1 MKILNFLDLPQF
13 SDIVPSHTSESNI
26 FPLLQRHW
34 PEPKSRKF
42 SCKLDVYGLTKLLLQ
57 FRALA
62 NCDQHSWG
70 QNAGRNHISE
80 SITSRKSLNRI
91 TWCSVIITDSN
102 FLTLLNSFNLIF
114 QQKNFS
120 LLFTVANT
128 SPLRLWAPSSPPN
141 SHRATEPW
149 GLCDFSKKVSIR
161 REFINRQ
168 QKKNCREST
177 SRRAEITEK
186 IHHNHTRMNFV
197 YQWSDKQSAR
207 RERLIN
213 LTKEIQFT
221 YRERE

>member
-1 MKILNFLDLPQF
+1 MFSNRSLPLSTKILNFLDLPQF

-42 SCKLDVYGLTKLLLQ
+42 SCKLDVYGLTKFLLQ

-128 SPLRLWAPSSPPN
+128 SPLRLSSF
-141 SHRATEPW
+141 
-149 GLCDFSKKVSIR
+149 FSS
-161 REFINRQ
+161 
-168 QKKNCREST
+168 
-177 SRRAEITEK
+177 
-186 IHHNHTRMNFV
+186 
-197 YQWSDKQSAR
+197 KQSPSDWAVRTLWFLKESFNPAR
-207 RERLIN
+207 V
-213 LTKEIQFT
+213 
-221 YRERE
+221 Y